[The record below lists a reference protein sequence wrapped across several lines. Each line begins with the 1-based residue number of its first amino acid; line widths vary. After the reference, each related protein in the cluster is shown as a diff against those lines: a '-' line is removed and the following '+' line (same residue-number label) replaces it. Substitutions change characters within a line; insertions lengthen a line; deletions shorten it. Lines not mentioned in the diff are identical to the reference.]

1 MLSLL
6 QSRVGTQC
14 SDIPAESAFRSPRG
28 LSVKEEVLPFSTTLK
43 SACFGQSFLTL
54 YLLENKIQL
63 NHAAVL

>member
-1 MLSLL
+1 MGSPPVLSLL

-28 LSVKEEVLPFSTTLK
+28 FFVKEKVLPFSTPLK

-54 YLLENKIQL
+54 KLS
-63 NHAAVL
+63 A